1 MPTQPA
7 RSVQRAAQVL
17 KVLAAAPETDR
28 SLSEIAQAV
37 GIPRSSA
44 QAILL
49 ALCDEGL
56 AVRRD
61 PGPRY
66 RLGPQLLGLGRAAS
80 HAVMLTDILATQ
92 LPLLRDEFQATTMGG
107 TVHGD
112 SVVIA
117 AACPVPHPYGLT
129 VKAGGTLP
137 LRAPVGP
144 IYVAW
149 AGEEAA
155 ARWLDHAAPPLTS
168 TERESMRVALV
179 DVRTRGWS
187 ATVSAL
193 GAEAISG
200 AHEVTDADLTSAC
213 LRVIGISAP
222 VWAADGTFA
231 CSIALTALPSDI
243 SGRELRRV
251 ASRVVDVATH
261 VMGLIGGTFG
271 GLSTPVAPG

>member
-1 MPTQPA
+1 MPAQPA

-28 SLSEIAQAV
+28 SLSEIAHAV

-44 QAILL
+44 QSILL

-56 AVRRD
+56 AMRRD
-61 PGPRY
+61 LGPRY

-80 HAVMLTDILATQ
+80 HAVMLTDVLATH
-92 LPLLRDEFQATTMGG
+92 LPLLRDEFQATAMTG

-112 SVVIA
+112 SVIIA
-117 AACPVPHPYGLT
+117 AAFPVPHPYGLT

-137 LRAPVGP
+137 LRAPIGP

-149 AGEEAA
+149 AGENSI
-155 ARWLDHAAPPLTS
+155 ARWLDHARPPLTS
-168 TERESMRVALV
+168 TQRESMQATLA
-179 DVRTRGWS
+179 DVRARGWS
-187 ATVSAL
+187 ATVSPL
-193 GAEAISG
+193 GADAISA

-213 LRVIGISAP
+213 LRVVGISAP

-231 CSIALTALPSDI
+231 CSIALTALANDI
-243 SGRELRRV
+243 SGRGLRRV
-251 ASRVVDVATH
+251 AGRVVDVATQ
-261 VMGLIGGTFG
+261 VTELIGGAFG
-271 GLSTPVAPG
+271 GLGMPVAPG